1 MQGIN
6 ARHLKAID
14 AYRDIGNQSAVV
26 DASPYQLISMLMNG
40 ALDRIAAARG
50 AMARGDA
57 ALQGSMI
64 GKAIGIV
71 DGMRASLDEQRGGP
85 AGGELATR
93 LRDLYDYMERRL
105 LEAGAGG
112 DQQALDEVAGLLRE
126 VKSGWDA
133 IPAEYRG

>member
-112 DQQALDEVAGLLRE
+112 DQ
-126 VKSGWDA
+126 
-133 IPAEYRG
+133 